1 MSDSTKQ
8 EIALNFNAPNTAT
21 AVRLVLA
28 GVIAWLLI
36 QGGSTEI
43 LIAGILLIV
52 AGITDGIDGFLAR
65 RLGQSTLGGSLFDLV
80 TDQLLIMP
88 ALILSIRAGLFAKAD
103 GLMPFNPYPYAVV
116 SLIAGVTVLTG
127 VVTFLWKNRTRRV
140 EFPPP
145 TKTAKLI
152 FCLWIPTLAIAILGI
167 GPAILLAVFM
177 YLSIIAT
184 IIGFASYLRKANY
197 VFTD

>member
-8 EIALNFNAPNTAT
+8 DIALVFNAPNTAT

-36 QGGSTEI
+36 QGGSTEV
-43 LIAGILLIV
+43 LIAGILLLV

-65 RLGQSTLGGSLFDLV
+65 RLGQSTLGGSIFDLV
-80 TDQLLIMP
+80 TDQMLIMP
-88 ALILSIRAGLFAKAD
+88 ALILSAMAGLFNRVD
-103 GLMPFNPYPYAVV
+103 GLMPFNPYPYVVV

-152 FCLWIPTLAIAILGI
+152 FCLWIPTLAIAMLGI
-167 GPAILLAVFM
+167 GPAILLAAFM

-184 IIGFASYLRKANY
+184 IIGFTSYLRKANY